1 MAAHLSYFPQ
11 FGKSKGR
18 EAPLSP
24 VVDTLKCNVASALDG
39 LIKWYL
45 HFFLPFPQVSWLLNQ
60 QWNYSRRFYLLVLVI
75 VEYGYFKDNRQQQ
88 SHRHT
93 HEIIKQILQTV
104 HSRAR
109 KGHYCKSLDIAYG
122 CELTW
127 AQFRQ
132 YRDLLLSRKLLTSPD
147 TKDFSHYK
155 ITYEGHRYLQLF
167 SEIEDYLEPVV
178 NT

>member
-1 MAAHLSYFPQ
+1 MVSSSHSSFSSSKLVTESAMELQQKILSSNNSNNN
-11 FGKSKGR
+11 GIR
-18 EAPLSP
+18 L
-24 VVDTLKCNVASALDG
+24 
-39 LIKWYL
+39 L
-45 HFFLPFPQVSWLLNQ
+45 HGQ
-60 QWNYSRRFYLLVLVI
+60 
-75 VEYGYFKDNRQQQ
+75 QQQ

-109 KGHYCKSLDIAYG
+109 NGHYCKSLDIAYG

-147 TKDFSHYK
+147 TQDISHYK
-155 ITYEGHRYLQLF
+155 ITDEGLRYLQLF
-167 SEIEDYLEPVV
+167 SEIEDYLEPMSMH
-178 NT
+178 NN